1 MQDVTRL
8 RRLSRLMQ
16 GIVLVCGALIALAV
30 ALFFFASL
38 NDAAFFEEQV
48 REKLDLSGPLVFTSS
63 AVAITAALIAIQLGL
78 LFAALYSVWRMFGAF
93 SAEEPLSGKSAHWM
107 GRASTAFVALA
118 AGGILLR
125 MLMILALT
133 MGNPPGEK
141 MLTLG
146 FGSSELL
153 TLLIACIMYMTGR
166 LMAVAADVRAE
177 QRDFV

>member
-16 GIVLVCGALIALAV
+16 GIVLVCGALIALGA
-30 ALFFFASL
+30 AGFFIVSL
-38 NDAAFFEEQV
+38 SDAAFFEDLV
-48 REKLDLSGPLVFTSS
+48 RDKLGLTGPLAFTSS

-78 LFAALYSVWRMFGAF
+78 LFAALYCVWRMFGAF
-93 SAEEPLSGKSAHWM
+93 SAEEPLSGESAHWM
-107 GRASTAFVALA
+107 GRASTAFVAVA

-125 MLMILALT
+125 MLMVLALT
-133 MGNPPGEK
+133 MGNPPGQH
-141 MLTLG
+141 MLEIG

-166 LMAVAADVRAE
+166 LMAVAAEVRAE